1 MTYRARLFFI
11 LLAFQFIS
19 ANVVSLESPIIPQID
34 CNDLNN
40 NGNPDFIAFNN
51 SITPQIL
58 YHVEYNNSQ
67 IQFLWQ
73 YSLPSNNNGYFSNM
87 ILKSNVVI
95 RL

>member
-1 MTYRARLFFI
+1 MTYRARLFII

-19 ANVVSLESPIIPQID
+19 ANVISLESPIIPQID

-58 YHVEYNNSQ
+58 YHIEYKNSQ
-67 IQFLWQ
+67 IVILWK
-73 YSLPSNNNGYFSNM
+73 YILPEESNGYFSNM
-87 ILKSNVVI
+87 IL
-95 RL
+95 